1 MSGHTPGPWT
11 TRQQFANRWLIE
23 KDQGSNDAGEKL
35 IPLCLAAVHTTI
47 LEVGCGER
55 DTEANARLI
64 AAAPDLLQLAFQ
76 YRDDLRHPPS
86 PDSRERRLA
95 AIEAVLSKAEGRS

>member
-1 MSGHTPGPWT
+1 MSKHTPGPWVA
-11 TRQQFANRWLIE
+11 RQEFANRWRIE
-23 KDQGSNDAGEKL
+23 SHAKGPEF
-35 IPLCLAAVHTTI
+35 IPISVGLACTTI
-47 LEVGCGER
+47 LEVGCSNE
-55 DTEANARLI
+55 DTAANARLI

-95 AIEAVLSKAEGRS
+95 GIEAVLSKAERQP